1 MMSGDRRLV
10 ALELPSSMRKLTLAL
25 ALLHAAA
32 TASVPRA
39 AFVRTLHKKWKR
51 YRQAP
56 DILEFHGAVC
66 EVRARARAR
75 AARISLS
82 SRARVTID
90 SATPM
95 PPLSPRSRPR
105 PLARARAP
113 AQHCDDMVPIMD
125 QLKKDMPRL
134 KIQRFEV
141 WYDPE
146 AYELLQALDKDLPF
160 EDFDEDTY
168 ADQPSEDSM
177 DDWNARADS
186 EVRAKLAGKSMFGRK
201 KKAGRTRCGG
211 LPFYWN
217 RKTRKAM
224 CGKSRCEYA
233 DPVTEQPRARARRG
247 STVCQPAQVREF

>member
-1 MMSGDRRLV
+1 ML
-10 ALELPSSMRKLTLAL
+10 
-25 ALLHAAA
+25 
-32 TASVPRA
+32 
-39 AFVRTLHKKWKR
+39 
-51 YRQAP
+51 
-56 DILEFHGAVC
+56 
-66 EVRARARAR
+66 
-75 AARISLS
+75 
-82 SRARVTID
+82 
-90 SATPM
+90 
-95 PPLSPRSRPR
+95 RSRST
-105 PLARARAP
+105 
-113 AQHCDDMVPIMD
+113 IS
-125 QLKKDMPRL
+125 
-134 KIQRFEV
+134 
-141 WYDPE
+141 
-146 AYELLQALDKDLPF
+146 LDKDLPF